1 MNKRLFVGGLP
12 FSATKDEVTS
22 LFSQV
27 GTVTSVN
34 IIMDKFSG
42 NPKGFGFVEMATD
55 EEAAAAAAKFN
66 GYDMGGRTLTV
77 AEAKPMEERRPGGG
91 GDYRGGGGR
100 GGDRSFPGRREG
112 GRGSFGRDGTSGGG
126 AGRRGGFSGGGR
138 RGGR

>member
-22 LFSQV
+22 LFGQV

-42 NPKGFGFVEMATD
+42 NPKGFGFVEMAID
-55 EEAAAAAAKFN
+55 EEAAAAVAKFN
-66 GYDMGGRTLTV
+66 GFEMGGRTLTV
-77 AEAKPMEERRPGGG
+77 AKAKPMEERRPGGG
-91 GDYRGGGGR
+91 RDYRGGGG
-100 GGDRSFPGRREG
+100 DRSFPPRREG

-126 AGRRGGFSGGGR
+126 AGPRGGFSGGGR
-138 RGGR
+138 RSGR

>member
-12 FSATKDEVTS
+12 FSATKDEITS
-22 LFSQV
+22 LFGQV
-27 GTVTSVN
+27 GTVSSVN

-42 NPKGFGFVEMATD
+42 NPKGFGFVEMGTE
-55 EEAAAAAAKFN
+55 EEATAAVAKFN

-91 GDYRGGGGR
+91 GYR
-100 GGDRSFPGRREG
+100 GGDRSFPPRREG
-112 GRGSFGRDGTSGGG
+112 GRGSFGRDGTRGGG
-126 AGRRGGFSGGGR
+126 AGRRGGFSGGR

>member
-12 FSATKDEVTS
+12 FSATRDEVTS

-27 GTVTSVN
+27 GTVASVN

-42 NPKGFGFVEMATD
+42 NPKGFGFVEMGTE
-55 EEAAAAAAKFN
+55 EEATAAVAKFN
-66 GYDMGGRTLTV
+66 GYDMGGRILTV

-91 GDYRGGGGR
+91 GGYRGGG
-100 GGDRSFPGRREG
+100 DRPFPPRREG

-138 RGGR
+138 RSGR